1 MIETPNSMGCLYVK
15 SPATAG
21 CLPNVTGGG
30 PTAAGYGAIVIVDA
44 FDNPDAA
51 SDLATFDAQWP
62 LPAANFTKIYANGD
76 GACTTPPVNAN
87 WAMEESLDIEW
98 AHVFAPK
105 AAIVLVEACSNYD
118 TELFYA
124 EQVAFNYIVTNYPAG
139 GQVSNSWSGAEF
151 AGQTADDPFF
161 ADFSYNGADGYKTP
175 ILALVAAGDAGY
187 GPQYPSTSPWVISAG
202 GTSVYRKATN
212 DYYYSE
218 GCWSGSGGGVS
229 AQETYSTSWNGGG
242 MGPWANFQFPIFG
255 QTARITP
262 DLAFNA
268 DPASG
273 VYVYSGYNGGW
284 FIVGGTSVSTPALAS
299 IINRSN
305 NRLGSV
311 FLTPITGGG
320 DWFNTEENNLIYSQL
335 PGYTA
340 YKANF
345 YDVKTGSNGGP
356 KVVASYDECTGVGTP
371 RGLLGK

>member
-1 MIETPNSMGCLYVK
+1 M
-15 SPATAG
+15 
-21 CLPNVTGGG
+21 
-30 PTAAGYGAIVIVDA
+30 
-44 FDNPDAA
+44 
-51 SDLATFDAQWP
+51 
-62 LPAANFTKIYANGD
+62 
-76 GACTTPPVNAN
+76 
-87 WAMEESLDIEW
+87 
-98 AHVFAPK
+98 
-105 AAIVLVEACSNYD
+105 
-118 TELFYA
+118 
-124 EQVAFNYIVTNYPAG
+124 
-139 GQVSNSWSGAEF
+139 
-151 AGQTADDPFF
+151 
-161 ADFSYNGADGYKTP
+161 
-175 ILALVAAGDAGY
+175 
-187 GPQYPSTSPWVISAG
+187 
-202 GTSVYRKATN
+202 YRKATN